1 MKILFDQGTPVP
13 LRRYLDG
20 HSVDTAYERGWQT
33 LENGQL
39 LAAAEN
45 DNYEILIT
53 TEQNLR
59 YQQNLDQRKIAIIII
74 RSTSW
79 PRIQIHISKIKDA
92 VDSASAGNF
101 IEVSID

>member
-13 LRRYLDG
+13 LRQLLDS

-39 LAAAEN
+39 LSTAEQAEY
-45 DNYEILIT
+45 DILIT
-53 TEQNLR
+53 TDQNLR
-59 YQQNLDQRKIAIIII
+59 YQQNMTDRKIAIVVL

-79 PRIQIHISKIKDA
+79 PRIQKHAEQIKA
-92 VDSASAGNF
+92 VVNGT
-101 IEVSID
+101 VSGDYHEIPII